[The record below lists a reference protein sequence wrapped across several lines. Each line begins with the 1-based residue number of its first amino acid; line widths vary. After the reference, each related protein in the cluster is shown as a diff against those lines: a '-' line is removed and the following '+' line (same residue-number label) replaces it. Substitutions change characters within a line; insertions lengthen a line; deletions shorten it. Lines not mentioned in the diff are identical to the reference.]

1 MYFETRN
8 RRVKIQKSV
17 SSLDKPSNLLHLL
30 TYMFFFFSRATSRKA
45 RSSAT
50 FHSRWRRFTS
60 EYMMYQYV
68 YDVLI
73 KQLHWEVFWMA
84 VCITWLSFKI
94 FYIVRDST
102 NIRGSLKTIVFSSM
116 GRGGVGV
123 STVSTDLFVYND
135 SERFYYNRD
144 VIFQRVSWFQWIWK
158 SECSL

>member
-30 TYMFFFFSRATSRKA
+30 TYMFLFFSRATSRKA

-50 FHSRWRRFTS
+50 FHSRWRRFTG

-84 VCITWLSFKI
+84 VLHYLIEFQDFLHCTRFDKYKGFTQNYSIFINGEGWGWVRFQQICLYIMIQRDFTIT
-94 FYIVRDST
+94 
-102 NIRGSLKTIVFSSM
+102 GM
-116 GRGGVGV
+116 
-123 STVSTDLFVYND
+123 
-135 SERFYYNRD
+135 
-144 VIFQRVSWFQWIWK
+144 
-158 SECSL
+158 